1 MIESG
6 AERVGAGRIS
16 IVVPA
21 YNGQETIEDCLRA
34 VFAAEYPRDLM
45 EVIVV
50 DDGSSDRTPEILRLL
65 QDQGLGFTVIRQ
77 DNQGAA
83 GCRDRGI
90 KTATGE
96 VIFIISQDTFAEKD
110 WFTVVV
116 AEFSRNPRLGIV
128 QGRVALTEPIDC
140 PFYHAVELNAFVW
153 NFPTAAI
160 AYRAEALDRAGRYF
174 DSLFSEYGDDT
185 DVAWRIIEH
194 GYDYTWLDR
203 LTARHGVYPKDFWYP
218 IRRTFPRTERFP
230 LLVRR
235 HPGIRG
241 FLLRGFLWSTPRRIM
256 EILLLLTSPVWFAL
270 GGWVA
275 LGVAGASVVA
285 ALHRHRGT
293 GSPRLRPLD
302 RYLLVPINSFICEVL
317 GFLAMLYGSVRYRSV
332 VL

>member
-1 MIESG
+1 
-6 AERVGAGRIS
+6 
-16 IVVPA
+16 
-21 YNGQETIEDCLRA
+21 
-34 VFAAEYPRDLM
+34 M

-203 LTARHGVYPKDFWYP
+203 LTACHGVYPKSFTYP
-218 IRRTFPRTERFP
+218 LRRAFPGPVLFP
-230 LLVRR
+230 LLVKR
-235 HPGIRG
+235 HPGIRH
-241 FLLRGFLWSTPRRIM
+241 FLLHGFLWSAPQRLVS
-256 EILLLLTSPVWFAL
+256 ILLLLVGTGFTVSIPAVGTTAM
-270 GGWVA
+270 A
-275 LGVAGASVVA
+275 LGVVLG
-285 ALHRHRGT
+285 LYRHRRA
-293 GSPRLRPLD
+293 GSRELPWTQ
-302 RYLLVPINSFICEVL
+302 RYLVVPLNAYACDIL
-317 GFLAMLYGSVRYRSV
+317 GFLAMLYGSLKYRSL